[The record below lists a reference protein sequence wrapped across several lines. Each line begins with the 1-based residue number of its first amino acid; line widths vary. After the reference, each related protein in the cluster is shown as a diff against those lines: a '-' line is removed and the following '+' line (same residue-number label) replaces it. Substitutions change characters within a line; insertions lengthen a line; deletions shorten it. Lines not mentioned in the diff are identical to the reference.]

1 MPRASVI
8 AKNYA
13 KALFVATKKSN
24 SLDKVVSELE
34 EFKKNFN
41 SSFAHELQNPVISK
55 TDLEK
60 VMEEI
65 TKKLAL
71 TRITSDFFMAVARN
85 RRLSMFP
92 EIHSEFC
99 HLIKKQKNIL
109 EVEVIF
115 ASKPTKLQF
124 DQIKTLVEKK
134 YSDKIIEIKE
144 TFNEKIL
151 GGFQVKIG
159 SDIIDASL
167 KNQLFNLEK
176 ELSEVV

>member
-13 KALFVATKKSN
+13 KALFTAARKSN
-24 SLDKVVSELE
+24 ALDQVAAELE
-34 EFKKNFN
+34 EFRKNFS

-55 TDLEK
+55 TDLER

-65 TKKLAL
+65 TQKLAL
-71 TRITSDFFMAVARN
+71 NKINHDFFLAVARN

-92 EIHSEFC
+92 EIYAEFC
-99 HLIKKQKNIL
+99 HLIKKQKNVL

-115 ASKPTKLQF
+115 ASKPSQTQF
-124 DQIKTLVEKK
+124 DQIKTLVERKHSGK
-134 YSDKIIEIKE
+134 VVEIKE
-144 TFNEKIL
+144 TFNAKIL

-159 SDIIDASL
+159 SSVIDVSL
-167 KNQLFNLEK
+167 KNQLSSLEK
-176 ELSEVV
+176 QLNAAF

>member
-1 MPRASVI
+1 MPRASVV

-13 KALFVATKKSN
+13 KALFEATKKN
-24 SLDKVVSELE
+24 NALDKVVAELD
-34 EFKKNFN
+34 EFKKNFS

-55 TDLEK
+55 SELEK

-71 TRITSDFFMAVARN
+71 TKITTDFFMAMARN

-99 HLIKKQKNIL
+99 HMLKKYKNIL

-115 ASKPTKLQF
+115 ASKPTKTQF
-124 DQIKTLVEKK
+124 DQIKSLVEQKHVNK
-134 YSDKIIEIKE
+134 VVEIKE
-144 TFNEKIL
+144 TFNAKIL

-159 SDIIDASL
+159 SNIIDVSL
-167 KNQLFNLEK
+167 KNQLSNLEK
-176 ELSEVV
+176 QLSAAF

>member
-13 KALFVATKKSN
+13 KALFVATKKAN
-24 SLDKVVSELE
+24 SFDKVAAELE
-34 EFKKNFN
+34 EFRKNFS

-55 TDLEK
+55 NDLEK

-65 TKKLAL
+65 TQKLAL
-71 TRITSDFFMAVARN
+71 TKLTSDFFMAVARN

-92 EIHSEFC
+92 EIHGEFC
-99 HLIKKQKNIL
+99 HLVKKQKNIL

-115 ASKPTKLQF
+115 ALKPTKLQF
-124 DQIKTLVEKK
+124 DQIKSLVEKK
-134 YSDKIIEIKE
+134 YSNKTVEIKE
-144 TFNEKIL
+144 TCNGKIL

-159 SDIIDASL
+159 SDIIDVSL
-167 KNQLFNLEK
+167 KNQLSNLEK
-176 ELSEVV
+176 QLSAAV